1 MRVSCKAQKRRS
13 AFLHKGFAGVFFFPD
28 ASQKNP
34 LNGSWNAAKSCER
47 CSKGAGDSRESRHE
61 RVVKMSI
68 SANHA
73 EALAIAAFPPGLDAY
88 WETVNQTVWNE
99 RENTSEKCELVYEV
113 SWISELGT
121 WRRFLRSQ
129 RKLRG

>member
-1 MRVSCKAQKRRS
+1 MRVSCKAQKPRS
-13 AFLHKGFAGVFFFPD
+13 AFFT
-28 ASQKNP
+28 S
-34 LNGSWNAAKSCER
+34 GSRRLFSSVMRVKKILEWKLECNEVLRKMLE
-47 CSKGAGDSRESRHE
+47 GAGDSRESRHE
-61 RVVKMSI
+61 RVVNMSTG
-68 SANHA
+68 ATHA
-73 EALAIAAFPPGLDAY
+73 EALATAAFPPGLDAY

-99 RENTSEKCELVYEV
+99 RENTSEKCELVYEI